1 MKQMWA
7 PWRLEYILS
16 LSKDKLSQ
24 DVEEKKICVFCDRA
38 QGKPNVKNLVL
49 YKGKKSYIIL
59 NRYPYTNGHLM
70 VIPYRH
76 ISDFTKLTQEE
87 LKEMGLLKSKAVA
100 ALKKVYNPEGFNIGM
115 NLGQAG
121 GAGIK
126 DHLHY
131 HVVPRWLGDN
141 NFMSVVSNT
150 RVIMDSLENT
160 YRKIKKAL

>member
-1 MKQMWA
+1 
-7 PWRLEYILS
+7 
-16 LSKDKLSQ
+16 
-24 DVEEKKICVFCDRA
+24 CVFCDRQ
-38 QGKPNVKNLVL
+38 QGKPSVKNLVL
-49 YKGKKSYIIL
+49 FKGKKSFIIL

-76 ISDFTKLTQEE
+76 ISDYTQLTQEE
-87 LKEMGLLKSKAVA
+87 HKEMGMLKSKAVA

-115 NLGQAG
+115 NLGDAG

-131 HVVPRWLGDN
+131 HIVPRWLGDSN
-141 NFMSVVSNT
+141 YMSVVSET

>member
-160 YRKIKKAL
+160 YRKIKKSL

>member
-24 DVEEKKICVFCDRA
+24 DLTKKKPCVFCDRA
-38 QGKPNVKNLVL
+38 HGKPGIKNLVL
-49 YKGKKSYIIL
+49 FKGKKSYIIL

-76 ISDFTKLTQEE
+76 ISDYTQLTQEE
-87 LKEMGLLKSKAVA
+87 HKEMGVLKSKAVA

-131 HVVPRWLGDN
+131 HIVPRWLGDSN
-141 NFMSVVSNT
+141 YMSVVSET

-160 YRKIKKAL
+160 YRKIKKSL